1 MQFGKDMALRLL
13 IVDDSVEAA
22 EAIVSGLRNAG
33 IAVRPSRPGNE
44 DEFQSLIDSQ
54 PLDLVLAFEDA
65 TSVPLAKV
73 MEKVDASG
81 KDLPVLALVNALDE
95 TALLKFVSMGARGV
109 ALREHMGHIQNVVRS
124 EWVDLEARR
133 SYRRLEAQMR
143 EIERRCDALIDSSRD
158 PIAYIHEGMHIRAN
172 SAYLEMFGFES
183 FEDIEGMSLLDLV
196 AAKKVDEFKT
206 LLKQLSKGESPP
218 PRYET
223 EAVTIDG
230 DHFPAVMEFTQATY
244 EGENCLQVVLRK
256 QEDLVDPKAVEELER
271 LRQLDQVT
279 GLLNRQTFLRAL
291 EDAVAETAAKATP
304 HGLLLVEPDHYAR
317 LQQDI
322 GIDAADDL
330 VTAVAERLR
339 SAVGENDA
347 VARFGEHQFAVL
359 TKASDYAHT
368 AKLAETV
375 RAAFADAVLATRDH
389 SLNVTVSIGGV
400 QIGEKIANV
409 PAILA
414 KASHGLQSTIGVG
427 GNRSE
432 LFDPSATDRAE
443 LERVAAWVTRI
454 RDAIA
459 LDQFVVHFQ
468 PLVPLHGTPD
478 EMYETLLRL
487 RGEDGSLVQPMTFIP
502 IAEEHGLL
510 GEIDRWVVGRAIRL
524 IADRQRMN
532 RRTRLM
538 VKITQ
543 ASLQDNSLVDYIGEQ
558 LNIHGVDG
566 RLLVLQLPESK
577 VFTHLRAAQEF
588 QAGVARF
595 GVRVGLE
602 QFGTGLNPFQ
612 LLTHFD
618 ASFIKIDRSFMQEL
632 GTSPD
637 HQQRVREF
645 AAKAQEL
652 GTQTIAEHVQDAG
665 SMSTLFSAGIDY
677 AQGHFL
683 AQAGPEMD
691 YEFG

>member
-1 MQFGKDMALRLL
+1 MQLGKDTALRLL

-33 IAVRPSRPGNE
+33 VAVRPSRPENE
-44 DEFQSLIDSQ
+44 NEFQSLIESQ
-54 PLDLVLAFEDA
+54 PQDLVLAA
-65 TSVPLAKV
+65 QNAGTVPLSKV
-73 MEKVDASG
+73 MERVGASG
-81 KDLPVLALVNALDE
+81 KDLPVLVLVNALDE
-95 TALLKFVSMGARGV
+95 AALLNMMAMGARRV
-109 ALREHMGHIQNVVRS
+109 VLREHMDHILHVLRS
-124 EWVDLEARR
+124 EWFDLEARR
-133 SYRRLEAQMR
+133 SYRRLEAQIR

-172 SAYLEMFGFES
+172 VAYLEMFGFES

-196 AAKKVDEFKT
+196 ASKKVDEFKK
-206 LLKQLSKGESPP
+206 LLKQLSKGEAPP

-223 EAVTIDG
+223 EAVALDG
-230 DHFPAVMEFTQATY
+230 SHFPAVMEFTQATY

-256 QEDLVDPKAVEELER
+256 QEEVFDPKAAEELER

-279 GLLNRQTFLRAL
+279 GLFNRQTFLRAL

-304 HGLLLVEPDHYAR
+304 HGLLLLEPDHYAR
-317 LQQDI
+317 LLQDI

-330 VTAVAERLR
+330 AAAVAERLR
-339 SAVGENDA
+339 STVGDNDV

-359 TKASDYAHT
+359 THNSDHAHT
-368 AKLAETV
+368 SALAESL
-375 RAAFADAVLATRDH
+375 RSAFADAVLEARNH
-389 SLNVTVSIGGV
+389 SLNVTLSIGGV
-400 QIGEKIANV
+400 QVGEKIANV

-414 KASHGLQSTIGVG
+414 KANHGLQSTIGVG
-427 GNRSE
+427 GNRAE
-432 LFDPSATDRAE
+432 LYDPSATDRAE
-443 LERVAAWVTRI
+443 LERVAAWVARI
-454 RDAIA
+454 REAIA
-459 LDQFVVHFQ
+459 SDQFVIHFQ
-468 PLVPLHGTPD
+468 PLVPLHGAPD

-487 RGEDGSLVQPMTFIP
+487 RGEDGSLVQPLTFLP

-510 GEIDRWVVGRAIRL
+510 GEIDHWVVGRAIRL

-543 ASLQDNSLVDYIGEQ
+543 ASLQDDTLVTHIGEQ

-566 RLLVLQLPESK
+566 RLLVLQIPESK
-577 VFTHLRAAQEF
+577 VFTNLRTAQQF
-588 QAGVARF
+588 QAGVAQY

-618 ASFIKIDRSFMQEL
+618 ASFIKIDRSFMREL
-632 GTSPD
+632 GTSPE

-652 GTQTIAEHVQDAG
+652 GKQTIAEHVQDAG
-665 SMSTLFSAGIDY
+665 SMSTLFGAGIDY

-683 AQAGPEMD
+683 AQAGPDMD

>member
-1 MQFGKDMALRLL
+1 MQFGKDTALRLL
-13 IVDDSVEAA
+13 VVDDSVEAA

-33 IAVRPSRPGNE
+33 IAVRPSRPENE
-44 DEFQSLIDSQ
+44 DEFQSLIESQ
-54 PLDLVLAFEDA
+54 PQDVVLAA
-65 TSVPLAKV
+65 QNANSVPLARV

-81 KDLPVLALVNALDE
+81 KDLPVLVLVNAIDE
-95 TALLKFVSMGARGV
+95 TTLLTLTAKGARGV
-109 ALREHMGHIQNVVRS
+109 ALREHMDHILSAVRS

-172 SAYLEMFGFES
+172 VAYLEMFGFES

-196 AAKKVDEFKT
+196 SPKKVEEFKK
-206 LLKQLSKGESPP
+206 LLKQLSKGETPP

-223 EAVTIDG
+223 EAVTMEG
-230 DHFPAVMEFTQATY
+230 DHFPAVMEFTPATY

-256 QEDLVDPKAVEELER
+256 QEEVFDPKAAEELER
-271 LRQLDQVT
+271 LRQMDQVT

-304 HGLLLVEPDHYAR
+304 AGLLLIEPDHYSR
-317 LQQDI
+317 LLQEI
-322 GIDAADDL
+322 GLDAADYL
-330 VTAVAERLR
+330 VAAVAERLR
-339 SAVGENDA
+339 STVSADDV

-359 TKASDYAHT
+359 TRNTDYT
-368 AKLAETV
+368 QTQKLAESL
-375 RAAFADAVLATRDH
+375 RMAFADSVIPVRNH
-389 SLNVTVSIGGV
+389 SLNVTLSIGGV
-400 QIGEKIANV
+400 QIGERIANV
-409 PAILA
+409 PAILG
-414 KASHGLQSTIGVG
+414 KAAQGLQSTIGVG

-432 LFDPSATDRAE
+432 LYDPSATDRAE

-454 RDAIA
+454 REAIA
-459 LDQFVVHFQ
+459 NDQFVIHFQ

-478 EMYETLLRL
+478 EIYETLLRL
-487 RGEDGSLVQPMTFIP
+487 RGEDGGLVQPLTFLP

-510 GEIDRWVVGRAIRL
+510 GEIDRWVVGRSIRL
-524 IADRQRMN
+524 IADRQRLN

-543 ASLQDNSLVDYIGEQ
+543 ASLQDESLVQYIGEQ
-558 LNIHGVDG
+558 LKLHGVDG
-566 RLLVLQLPESK
+566 RLLVLQIPESK
-577 VFTHLRAAQEF
+577 VFTHLRAAQQF
-588 QAGVARF
+588 QAGVAQY

-602 QFGTGLNPFQ
+602 QFGIGLNPFQ

-618 ASFIKIDRSFMQEL
+618 ASFIKIDRSFIKEL
-632 GTSPD
+632 GTSAE
-637 HQQRVREF
+637 HQARVREF

-652 GTQTIAEHVQDAG
+652 GKQTIAEHVQDAG
-665 SMSTLFSAGIDY
+665 SMTTLFGAGIDY

-683 AQAGPEMD
+683 APAGPEMD

>member
-1 MQFGKDMALRLL
+1 MQFGKDTALRLL

-33 IAVRPSRPGNE
+33 IAVRPSRPENE

-54 PLDLVLAFEDA
+54 PLDVVLAAQNA
-65 TSVPLAKV
+65 TSVPLARV
-73 MEKVDASG
+73 MEKVDAGG
-81 KDLPVLALVNALDE
+81 KDLPVLVLVNALDE
-95 TALLKFVSMGARGV
+95 AELLKMTAMGARGV
-109 ALREHMGHIQNVVRS
+109 ALREHMDHIQNVIRS

-133 SYRRLEAQMR
+133 SFRRLEAQMR

-172 SAYLEMFGFES
+172 AAYLEMFGFES

-196 AAKKVDEFKT
+196 AAKKVEEFKK
-206 LLKQLSKGESPP
+206 LLKQLSKGEAPP

-223 EAVTIDG
+223 EAVTMDG
-230 DHFPAVMEFTQATY
+230 AHFPAVMEFTQATY
-244 EGENCLQVVLRK
+244 EGENCLQVILRK
-256 QEDLVDPKAVEELER
+256 QEEVFDPKAAEELER
-271 LRQLDQVT
+271 LRQIDQVT

-291 EDAVAETAAKATP
+291 EDAVSETAAKATS
-304 HGLLLVEPDHYAR
+304 HGLLLIEPDHYAR
-317 LQQDI
+317 LMQEI
-322 GIDAADDL
+322 GLDAADDL
-330 VTAVAERLR
+330 VAAVAERLR
-339 SAVGENDA
+339 SVVGPNDV

-359 TKASDYAHT
+359 THNSDYAQT
-368 AKLAETV
+368 SRLAEV
-375 RAAFADAVLATRDH
+375 LRNAFANAVIEARNH
-389 SLNVTVSIGGV
+389 SLNVTLSIGGV
-400 QIGEKIANV
+400 QVGEKIANV

-414 KASHGLQSTIGVG
+414 KASQGLQSTIGVG

-432 LFDPSATDRAE
+432 LYDPSATDRAE
-443 LERVAAWVTRI
+443 VERVAAWVTRI

-459 LDQFVVHFQ
+459 NDQFVIHFQ

-487 RGEDGSLVQPMTFIP
+487 RGEDGGLVQPLTFLP

-510 GEIDRWVVGRAIRL
+510 GEIDRWVIGRAIRL
-524 IADRQRMN
+524 IADRQRIN

-543 ASLQDNSLVDYIGEQ
+543 ASLQDDSLAQFIGEQ
-558 LNIHGVDG
+558 LKIQGVDG
-566 RLLVLQLPESK
+566 RLLVLQIPESK
-577 VFTHLRAAQEF
+577 VFTNLRAAQQF
-588 QAGVARF
+588 QSTVAQF

-602 QFGTGLNPFQ
+602 QFGIGLNSFQ
-612 LLTHFD
+612 LLSHFD
-618 ASFIKIDRSFMQEL
+618 ASFIKIDRSFMLDL
-632 GTSPD
+632 GNNPEN
-637 HQQRVREF
+637 QARVREF
-645 AAKAQEL
+645 ATKAQEL
-652 GTQTIAEHVQDAG
+652 GKQTIAEHVQDAG
-665 SMSTLFSAGIDY
+665 SMTTLFSAGIDY

-683 AQAGPEMD
+683 APAGPEMD

>member
-1 MQFGKDMALRLL
+1 MQFGKDTALRLL

-33 IAVRPSRPGNE
+33 IAVRPSRPENE
-44 DEFQSLIDSQ
+44 DELQSLIESQ
-54 PLDLVLAFEDA
+54 PQDMVLAA
-65 TSVPLAKV
+65 HQASGVPLARV

-81 KDLPVLALVNALDE
+81 KDLPVLVLVNAIDE
-95 TALLKFVSMGARGV
+95 ATLLKLVAKGARGV
-109 ALREHMGHIQNVVRS
+109 ALREHMDHILTVVRA

-133 SYRRLEAQMR
+133 SYRRLESQMR

-172 SAYLEMFGFES
+172 TAYLEMFGFES

-196 AAKKVDEFKT
+196 APKKVEEFKK
-206 LLKQLSKGESPP
+206 LLKQLSKGEAPP

-223 EAVTIDG
+223 EAVTMEG
-230 DHFPAVMEFTQATY
+230 DHFPAVMEFTPATY

-256 QEDLVDPKAVEELER
+256 QEEVFDPKAAEELER
-271 LRQLDQVT
+271 LRQIDQVT

-291 EDAVAETAAKATP
+291 EDTVAETAARATS
-304 HGLLLVEPDHYAR
+304 HGLLLIEPDHYSR
-317 LQQDI
+317 LLQEI
-322 GIDAADDL
+322 GLDAADDL
-330 VTAVAERLR
+330 VAAVAERLR
-339 SAVGENDA
+339 SVAGPEDVL
-347 VARFGEHQFAVL
+347 ARFGEHQFAVL
-359 TKASDYAHT
+359 TRNSDYAQT
-368 AKLAETV
+368 AKLAEALRT
-375 RAAFADAVLATRDH
+375 AFADTVIEARNH
-389 SLNVTVSIGGV
+389 SLNVTLSIGGV
-400 QIGEKIANV
+400 QVGEKIANV
-409 PAILA
+409 AAILG
-414 KASHGLQSTIGVG
+414 KAAQGLQSTIGVG
-427 GNRSE
+427 GNRAE
-432 LFDPSATDRAE
+432 IHDPSATDRAE

-454 RDAIA
+454 REA
-459 LDQFVVHFQ
+459 LGTDQFVIHFQ
-468 PLVPLHGTPD
+468 PLVPLHGAPD

-487 RGEDGSLVQPMTFIP
+487 RGEDGGLVQPLTFLP

-510 GEIDRWVVGRAIRL
+510 GDIDRWVVGRAIRL
-524 IADRQRMN
+524 IADRQRLN
-532 RRTRLM
+532 RRTRLL

-543 ASLQDNSLVDYIGEQ
+543 ASLQDDSLVRHIGEQ

-566 RLLVLQLPESK
+566 RLLVLQIPESK
-577 VFTHLRAAQEF
+577 VFTNLRAAQQF
-588 QAGVARF
+588 QAGVAQF

-602 QFGTGLNPFQ
+602 QFGIGLNPFQ

-618 ASFIKIDRSFMQEL
+618 ASFIKIDRSFMKEL
-632 GTSPD
+632 SSSAE

-652 GTQTIAEHVQDAG
+652 GKQTIAEHVQDAG
-665 SMSTLFSAGIDY
+665 SMTTLFGAGIDY

-683 AQAGPEMD
+683 APAGPEMD

>member
-1 MQFGKDMALRLL
+1 MQFGKDTALRLL

-33 IAVRPSRPGNE
+33 IAVRPSRPENE
-44 DEFQSLIDSQ
+44 DEFQALIESQ
-54 PLDLVLAFEDA
+54 PQDVVLVAQNAAGVTL
-65 TSVPLAKV
+65 SKV

-81 KDLPVLALVNALDE
+81 KDLPVLVLVNAIDE
-95 TALLKFVSMGARGV
+95 AALLKLMAAGARGV
-109 ALREHMGHIQNVVRS
+109 ALREHMEHIQNVVRA

-172 SAYLEMFGFES
+172 TAYLEMFGFES

-196 AAKKVDEFKT
+196 APKKVDEFKK
-206 LLKQLSKGESPP
+206 LLKQLSKGELPP

-223 EAVTIDG
+223 EAVTLEG
-230 DHFPAVMEFTQATY
+230 DHFPAVMEFAQATY
-244 EGENCLQVVLRK
+244 EGESCLQVVLRK
-256 QEDLVDPKAVEELER
+256 QEEVFDPRAAEELER

-291 EDAVAETAAKATP
+291 EDAVGETAAKATAQ
-304 HGLLLVEPDHYAR
+304 GLLLIEPDHYAR
-317 LQQDI
+317 LLQEI
-322 GIDAADDL
+322 GLDAADDL
-330 VTAVAERLR
+330 VAALAERLR
-339 SAVGENDA
+339 SAVGPDDL

-359 TKASDYAHT
+359 THNSDYAQT
-368 AKLAETV
+368 SKLAESL
-375 RAAFADAVLATRDH
+375 RSAFADTVIEARNH
-389 SLNVTVSIGGV
+389 SLNVTLSIGGV
-400 QIGEKIANV
+400 QIGERITNV
-409 PAILA
+409 PAILG
-414 KASHGLQSTIGVG
+414 KAAQGLQSTIGVG
-427 GNRSE
+427 GNRAE
-432 LFDPSATDRAE
+432 LYDPSATDRAE
-443 LERVAAWVTRI
+443 IERVAAWVTRI
-454 RDAIA
+454 REAIA
-459 LDQFVVHFQ
+459 NDQFVIHFQ
-468 PLVPLHGTPD
+468 PLVPLHGAPE

-487 RGEDGSLVQPMTFIP
+487 RGEDGSLVQPLTFLP

-510 GEIDRWVVGRAIRL
+510 GEIDRWVVTRAIQL
-524 IADRQRMN
+524 IAERQRLN
-532 RRTRLM
+532 HRTRLM

-543 ASLQDNSLVDYIGEQ
+543 ASLQDDSLVQHIGEQ
-558 LNIHGVDG
+558 LRILGVDG
-566 RLLVLQLPESK
+566 RLLVLQIPESK
-577 VFTHLRAAQEF
+577 VFTNLRGAQQF
-588 QAGVARF
+588 QAGVAQF

-602 QFGTGLNPFQ
+602 QFGIGLNPFQ
-612 LLTHFD
+612 LLSHFD
-618 ASFIKIDRSFMQEL
+618 ASFIKIDRSFMKEL
-632 GTSPD
+632 GTSAE

-652 GTQTIAEHVQDAG
+652 GKQTIAEHVQDAG

-683 AQAGPEMD
+683 APAGPEMD

>member
-1 MQFGKDMALRLL
+1 MQFGKDTALRLL

-33 IAVRPSRPGNE
+33 IAVRPSRPENE
-44 DEFQSLIDSQ
+44 DEFRSLIESQ
-54 PLDLVLAFEDA
+54 PQDLVLAA
-65 TSVPLAKV
+65 QNAGSVPLSKV
-73 MEKVDASG
+73 MEKVGASG
-81 KDLPVLALVNALDE
+81 KDLPVLVLVNVLDE
-95 TALLKFVSMGARGV
+95 AGLLNMMAIGARRV
-109 ALREHMGHIQNVVRS
+109 VLREHMDHILHVLRS
-124 EWVDLEARR
+124 EWFDLEARR
-133 SYRRLEAQMR
+133 SYRRLEAQVR

-172 SAYLEMFGFES
+172 AAYLEMFGFES

-196 AAKKVDEFKT
+196 APKKVDEFKK
-206 LLKQLSKGESPP
+206 LLKQLSKGEAPP

-223 EAVTIDG
+223 EAVTLDG
-230 DHFPAVMEFTQATY
+230 NHFPAVMEFTQATY

-256 QEDLVDPKAVEELER
+256 QEEIFDPKAAEELER

-317 LQQDI
+317 LLQDI
-322 GIDAADDL
+322 GLDAADDL
-330 VTAVAERLR
+330 AAAVAERLR
-339 SAVGENDA
+339 SSVGDNDV

-359 TKASDYAHT
+359 THNSDHAHT
-368 AKLAETV
+368 SALAEAV
-375 RAAFADAVLATRDH
+375 RSAFADAVLEARSH
-389 SLNVTVSIGGV
+389 SLNVTLSIGGV
-400 QIGEKIANV
+400 QVGEKIANV

-414 KASHGLQSTIGVG
+414 KASHGVQSTIGVG
-427 GNRSE
+427 GNRAE

-459 LDQFVVHFQ
+459 TDQFVIHFQ

-487 RGEDGSLVQPMTFIP
+487 RGEDGSLVQPLTFLP

-510 GEIDRWVVGRAIRL
+510 GEIDHWVVGRAIRL
-524 IADRQRMN
+524 IADRLRMN

-543 ASLQDNSLVDYIGEQ
+543 ASLQDDTLVKHIGEQ

-566 RLLVLQLPESK
+566 RLLVLQIPESK
-577 VFTHLRAAQEF
+577 VFTNLRAAQQF
-588 QAGVARF
+588 QVGVAQY

-618 ASFIKIDRSFMQEL
+618 ASFIKIDRSFMREL
-632 GTSPD
+632 GSSPD

-652 GTQTIAEHVQDAG
+652 GKQTIAEHVQDAG
-665 SMSTLFSAGIDY
+665 SMSTLFGAGIDY

-683 AQAGPEMD
+683 AQAGPDMD

>member
-33 IAVRPSRPGNE
+33 IAVRPSRPENE
-44 DEFQSLIDSQ
+44 DEFQSLIESQ
-54 PLDLVLAFEDA
+54 PQDVVLAFQGA

-81 KDLPVLALVNALDE
+81 KDLPVLVLVNSLDE
-95 TALLKFVSMGARGV
+95 GALLKFVAMGVRGV
-109 ALREHMGHIQNVVRS
+109 ALREHMDHIQNVVRS

-172 SAYLEMFGFES
+172 TAYLEMFGFES

-196 AAKKVDEFKT
+196 ASKKVDEFKK
-206 LLKQLSKGESPP
+206 LLKQLSKGEAPP

-223 EAVTIDG
+223 EAVTLDG
-230 DHFPAVMEFTQATY
+230 SHFPAVMEFTQATY

-256 QEDLVDPKAVEELER
+256 QEEVFDPKAAEELER
-271 LRQLDQVT
+271 LRQVDQVT

-304 HGLLLVEPDHYAR
+304 HGLLLVEPDHYVR
-317 LQQDI
+317 LLQDI
-322 GIDAADDL
+322 GLDAGDELAA
-330 VTAVAERLR
+330 AVAERLR
-339 SAVGENDA
+339 AAVDTNDI

-359 TKASDYAHT
+359 THNSDHAHT
-368 AKLAETV
+368 SKLAESV
-375 RAAFADAVLATRDH
+375 RGAFADAVLEARNH

-400 QIGEKIANV
+400 QVGEKLANV
-409 PAILA
+409 AAILA
-414 KASHGLQSTIGVG
+414 KANQGLQSTIGVG
-427 GNRSE
+427 GNRTE
-432 LFDPSATDRAE
+432 LYDPSATDRAE

-459 LDQFVVHFQ
+459 TDQFVIHFQ
-468 PLVPLHGTPD
+468 PLVPLHGAPD

-487 RGEDGSLVQPMTFIP
+487 RGEDGSLVQPLTFLP

-543 ASLQDNSLVDYIGEQ
+543 ASLQDDSLVQHIGEQ

-566 RLLVLQLPESK
+566 RLLVLQIPESK
-577 VFTHLRAAQEF
+577 VFTNLRAAQQF
-588 QAGVARF
+588 QAGVAEY

-618 ASFIKIDRSFMQEL
+618 ASFIKIDRSFMRDL
-632 GTSPD
+632 GTSPE

-652 GTQTIAEHVQDAG
+652 GKQTIAEHVQDAG
-665 SMSTLFSAGIDY
+665 SMTTLFGAGIDY

-683 AQAGPEMD
+683 AQAGPVMD